1 MKVTKTGFVDIAS
14 LADTYNLRQSDVDA
28 LVAMENGNVWDSAVT
43 LNDELSVVKLVEK
56 KASSVQPFE
65 AVKAEIAAELKM
77 KKAQESAKEKAS
89 QAVLGYDKNAPE
101 NIKTSSFFTR
111 EGQVEHLG
119 PLPELAK
126 EIFAA
131 DEKTWLKHA
140 YVSDEGAVV
149 ARFNTIKSVGEG
161 EFEKIADDVL
171 LNMQDAQKNMLFQA
185 YILMLN
191 QEANVDILMPEL
203 FAKQ

>member
-1 MKVTKTGFVDIAS
+1 M
-14 LADTYNLRQSDVDA
+14 
-28 LVAMENGNVWDSAVT
+28 
-43 LNDELSVVKLVEK
+43 
-56 KASSVQPFE
+56 
-65 AVKAEIAAELKM
+65 
-77 KKAQESAKEKAS
+77 
-89 QAVLGYDKNAPE
+89 
-101 NIKTSSFFTR
+101 
-111 EGQVEHLG
+111 EHLG

-149 ARFNTIKSVGEG
+149 ARLNTIKSVGEG